1 MIRAYSLLEIKSV
14 DEEQRIID
22 GVATTPATDR
32 ADDIVEPMGGKFTLP
47 LPFMW
52 QHGTDPFVGKTP
64 VGNVISARP
73 TKNGIPVK
81 IQMAKSDTPGRLKD
95 ILDFAW
101 ETVKK
106 KLVRGLSIGFA
117 PIESADIAGTYGQ
130 RFTKWDWLELSAV
143 TIPANAEATIL
154 TVKSIA
160 AQDLAASGADAGAVA
175 RPSAGVPAT
184 VTKAS
189 RGAHAMKITA
199 SEQIA
204 QYEATRA
211 AKAAERSAIMEKSGE
226 AGTTLDEAQTQQYD
240 GLTDELAKIDA
251 HLVRLRAFEA
261 ESKQTA
267 KPVQATTIVE
277 ASASRGGA
285 SVVSVKQNR
294 PAGFGFARTVI
305 CKMAAFYSQGS
316 HSAAEIAKAWYPS
329 DDEVQMAVKAP
340 VGAGTTLDSDFA
352 TKLVYATNLANE
364 FIDFLRPMTII
375 GKIPN
380 LRKVPFNIRMVGQT
394 TGGAGYWTGQGKPK
408 PLTKFDF
415 AESTLSFHKIAAIA
429 VVADELARFSTP
441 GAEMLVRDA
450 LAAAIVERSDI
461 DFIIPSKAAVS
472 NVSPA
477 SITNGLVAGTPA
489 GTSADNARTDLG
501 QLIKLFL
508 DDNLNPTGLVLIMPN
523 SLCMALALMR
533 NSLGQK
539 EFPDLS
545 INGGMMEGIPVVASQ
560 YAAPTTGEYGNLV
573 ILLNAPDIFLA
584 DDGQVTVD
592 VSREASL
599 EMLDGSLTQDGA
611 AGTGASLVSLWQ
623 NNLLGLRAERYI
635 TWKKR
640 RAEAV
645 AYIDDVNWGSV
656 GSPA

>member
-1 MIRAYSLLEIKSV
+1 V
-14 DEEQRIID
+14 Q
-22 GVATTPATDR
+22 
-32 ADDIVEPMGGKFTLP
+32 
-47 LPFMW
+47 
-52 QHGTDPFVGKTP
+52 
-64 VGNVISARP
+64 
-73 TKNGIPVK
+73 
-81 IQMAKSDTPGRLKD
+81 
-95 ILDFAW
+95 
-101 ETVKK
+101 
-106 KLVRGLSIGFA
+106 
-117 PIESADIAGTYGQ
+117 
-130 RFTKWDWLELSAV
+130 
-143 TIPANAEATIL
+143 
-154 TVKSIA
+154 
-160 AQDLAASGADAGAVA
+160 
-175 RPSAGVPAT
+175 
-184 VTKAS
+184 
-189 RGAHAMKITA
+189 
-199 SEQIA
+199 EQISSF
-204 QYEATRA
+204 EATRQ
-211 AKAAERSAIMEKSGE
+211 AKSAELAAIMEPSGE
-226 AGTTLDEAQTQQYD
+226 TGTTLAAPEQEKFDTLNAELKSIDE
-240 GLTDELAKIDA
+240 
-251 HLVRLRAFEA
+251 HLGRLRVLETEQKASA
-261 ESKQTA
+261 RAVAGATA
-267 KPVQATTIVE
+267 AD

-285 SVVSVKQNR
+285 SVVSVRPNR
-294 PAGFGFARTVI
+294 EKGMGFARTVI
-305 CKMAAFYSQGS
+305 CKMAAYKSQGS
-316 HSAAEIAKAWYPS
+316 QSALEFAKAWYPS
-329 DDEVQMAVKAP
+329 DDEVQLAIKAP

-352 TKLVYATNLANE
+352 TKLVYATNLASE
-364 FIDFLRPMTII
+364 FIEFLRPMTII

-380 LRKVPFNIRMVGQT
+380 LRRVPFNVRMVGQT
-394 TGGAGYWTGQGKPK
+394 TGGSGYWTGQGKPK

-415 AESTLSFHKIAAIA
+415 AESTLGFHKIAAVA

-441 GAEMLVRDA
+441 SADMLVRDA

-477 SITNGLVAGTPA
+477 SITNGLTAGTPA

-523 SLCMALALMR
+523 SLSMALALMR

-539 EFPDLS
+539 EFPDLG

-640 RAEAV
+640 RSEAV
-645 AYIDDVNWGSV
+645 AYIDDVNWGSI